1 MADTMH
7 EQLTKYLTD
16 AHSIEEQALA
26 QLRSAP
32 DAAGDPELAGIYREH
47 LAETEGHER
56 RVRELLEARDAKP
69 STTKDTLM
77 KLGGKGFLLFARLQP
92 DTPGKLHAHSL
103 SYEALELSSYELLRG
118 TAQRAYDHEVVAA
131 ADRIADEEQTM
142 MERLEA
148 TFDAAVQASL
158 RDVPRDDLDE
168 QLRKYLADAHAIEKQ
183 AETLLEK
190 GPKLAGTDT
199 LAHIYEEH
207 LAETRDHAE
216 AVEERLQALGG
227 DPSSIKDAAM
237 RLGAL
242 NWGAFFQGHPDTPRK
257 AGRVRTRVRVPRG
270 RRLRAAEARREAGRR
285 RRDGTARR
293 ADPRAGARGGEADRE
308 RVRRGRGRQP
318 RGRRGGLA
326 DDGGDGVL
334 ERRVHL
340 RRDVDRPRVRRR
352 SAGVDDH
359 GPAER
364 ARVPRLHRRPLVG
377 SRERGEHR
385 VAGGDLLEVALD
397 DLRLVPLR
405 PAAEVAAHRVD
416 RLAPR
421 REEQLGRAAPVLV
434 RERRPGQ
441 VDALHGGVQYVA

>member
-1 MADTMH
+1 MADTIH

-69 STTKDTLM
+69 STTKDTVM
-77 KLGGKGFLLFARLQP
+77 KLGGKGFLLFAKLQP

-118 TAQRAYDHEVVAA
+118 TAQRAGDQDVIAA
-131 ADRIADEEQTM
+131 ADRIAGEEHTM

-148 TFDAAVQASL
+148 TFDTAVEASL

-190 GPKLAGTDT
+190 GPKLAGSDT

-207 LAETRDHAE
+207 LGETRDHAE

-227 DPSSIKDAAM
+227 DPSGLKDAAM

-242 NWGAFFQGHPDTPRK
+242 NWGAFFQGHPDTPGKLAAFARAFEFLEVGGYEQLK
-257 AGRVRTRVRVPRG
+257 RVAK
-270 RRLRAAEARREAGRR
+270 RADDDETAQLADRILAQEREAAKRI
-285 RRDGTARR
+285 
-293 ADPRAGARGGEADRE
+293 AGAFDEA
-308 RVRRGRGRQP
+308 
-318 RGRRGGLA
+318 
-326 DDGGDGVL
+326 
-334 ERRVHL
+334 
-340 RRDVDRPRVRRR
+340 
-352 SAGVDDH
+352 
-359 GPAER
+359 
-364 ARVPRLHRRPLVG
+364 
-377 SRERGEHR
+377 
-385 VAGGDLLEVALD
+385 
-397 DLRLVPLR
+397 
-405 PAAEVAAHRVD
+405 
-416 RLAPR
+416 
-421 REEQLGRAAPVLV
+421 
-434 RERRPGQ
+434 
-441 VDALHGGVQYVA
+441 VDASLESVGAR